1 MTGVRSFGLFRRL
14 RVASIATAAA
24 IAVLVAIT
32 YGLTLFGGVIDGP
45 VKAVLADYATV
56 LVRDLPADA
65 GQADV
70 DRLARTHRVAVTY
83 HRNGM
88 SLHADSPSPTL
99 PQPMMLSA
107 TAPAAGGASVELRW
121 PVADAARFHLA
132 ALAILIVLV
141 ITVLAAH
148 HVYQA
153 RLLAPLR
160 WLRRSVEAVA
170 AERFDTVAPM
180 PRGDG
185 ELAEVAR
192 AFDDM
197 ARRVRDML
205 AARERLLGD
214 VSHELR
220 SPLTRIKVALEFIP
234 EGEKQ
239 DQIRKDVG
247 IMESLVA
254 TLLERERVARGA
266 IRMTSLDLAA
276 LVRSIVQEER
286 RRPLA
291 LDVRAANTRIR
302 GDADLLRILS
312 MNLIDNAIKFS
323 TEDDDPI
330 EVVLEGDEATCLLRI
345 IDHGVGIPETD
356 RLRVFDPFVR
366 LSAAREHGKGYG
378 LGLDLCRRIANA
390 HDARIEIVDGPAG
403 GTEIRTTFST
413 ETGPGCIG
421 RTPSSR

>member
-1 MTGVRSFGLFRRL
+1 MTSARSLGLFRRL
-14 RVASIATAAA
+14 RAASIATAAA
-24 IAVLVAIT
+24 IATLVAIT
-32 YGLTLFGGVIDGP
+32 YGLVLFGGVIDGP
-45 VKAVLADYATV
+45 VKAVLADYANI
-56 LVRDLPADA
+56 LVRELPPDA
-65 GQADV
+65 RQPDI
-70 DRLARTHRVAVTY
+70 DRLAQAHRVAVTY
-83 HRNGM
+83 HRNGK
-88 SLHADSPSPTL
+88 SLHADSPSATL
-99 PQPMMLSA
+99 PGPMMLSA
-107 TAPAAGGASVELRW
+107 TVPAAGGASVELQW

-132 ALAILIVLV
+132 ALAILIALV
-141 ITVLAAH
+141 VAVLAAH

-170 AERFDTVAPM
+170 AERFDAVSPI

-185 ELAEVAR
+185 ELAEVAG

-197 ARRVRDML
+197 ARRIRDML

-234 EGEKQ
+234 DSEKR

-254 TLLERERVARGA
+254 TLLERERMARGA
-266 IRMTSLDLAA
+266 IRLTSLDLAA
-276 LVRSIVQEER
+276 LARSIVQEER

-291 LDVRAANTRIR
+291 LDVRAGNTRIR
-302 GDADLLRILS
+302 GDADLLRILTI
-312 MNLIDNAIKFS
+312 NLIDNAIKFS
-323 TEDDDPI
+323 TEDDGPI
-330 EVVLEGDEATCLLRI
+330 EVVLEGDEDTCVLRI
-345 IDHGVGIPETD
+345 IDHGAGIPETD
-356 RLRVFDPFVR
+356 RQRVFDPFVR
-366 LSAAREHGKGYG
+366 LSAGREHGKGYG

-390 HDARIEIVDGPAG
+390 HNARIEIVDGPAG

-413 ETGPGCIG
+413 ETGL
-421 RTPSSR
+421 TPSSQ

>member
-1 MTGVRSFGLFRRL
+1 MTSARSLGLFRRL

-24 IAVLVAIT
+24 IAILVAIT
-32 YGLTLFGGVIDGP
+32 YGLVLFGGVIDGP
-45 VKAVLADYATV
+45 VKAVLADYADV
-56 LVRDLPADA
+56 LVRELPPDA
-65 GQADV
+65 RQADI
-70 DRLARTHRVAVTY
+70 DRLAQAHRVAVTY

-88 SLHADSPSPTL
+88 SLHADSPSATL
-99 PQPMMLSA
+99 PEPMMLSA
-107 TAPAAGGASVELRW
+107 TVPAAGGASVELQW
-121 PVADAARFHLA
+121 PVADAAKFHLA
-132 ALAILIVLV
+132 ALAILIALV
-141 ITVLAAH
+141 VAVLAAH
-148 HVYQA
+148 HLYQA

-170 AERFDTVAPM
+170 AERFDAVSPM

-185 ELAEVAR
+185 ELAEVAG

-234 EGEKQ
+234 DSEKR

-254 TLLERERVARGA
+254 TLLERERLARGA
-266 IRMTSLDLAA
+266 IRATSLDLAI
-276 LVRSIVQEER
+276 LVRNVTREEHR
-286 RRPLA
+286 RSLA
-291 LDVRAANTRIR
+291 LDVRAGCNTRIA
-302 GDADLLRILS
+302 GDADLLRILTI
-312 MNLIDNAIKFS
+312 NLIDNAIKFS
-323 TEDDDPI
+323 TEDDGPI
-330 EVVLEGDEATCLLRI
+330 EVVLEGGEDTCVLRI
-345 IDHGVGIPETD
+345 IDHGAGIPETD
-356 RLRVFDPFVR
+356 RQRVFDPFVR
-366 LSAAREHGKGYG
+366 LSAGREHGRGYG

-390 HDARIEIVDGPAG
+390 HNARIEIVDGPAG

-413 ETGPGCIG
+413 ETGL
-421 RTPSSR
+421 TPSSQ